1 MKRYAI
7 YGKGGIGKSTLT
19 CALSA
24 ALAQMGH
31 RVLQIGCDPKADST
45 ASLLG
50 GQALTPVAEYL
61 RTHEEPPC
69 LEDIMLQGFGGVYCV
84 ESGGPT
90 PGVGCAGRGI
100 LMTLHLLD
108 ELRVVERLQPD
119 YILYDVLGDVVCGGF
134 AAPIREHYADEVLVV
149 TSGEKMSLFAANN
162 IVQAVRHFSG
172 EDYASMG
179 GVILNRRNIPNE
191 LELVS
196 EFVQTAQV
204 DLLGIVPRDNHI
216 PQYEQLNQTVI
227 QGDPQLPVS
236 QAILE
241 IARKLQ

>member
-61 RTHEEPPC
+61 RTHEEPPR

-162 IVQAVRHFSG
+162 IVQAVRH
-172 EDYASMG
+172 
-179 GVILNRRNIPNE
+179 RRNIPNE

>member
-19 CALSA
+19 GALSA
-24 ALAQMGH
+24 ALALMGH
-31 RVLQIGCDPKADST
+31 QVLQIGCDPKADST

-134 AAPIREHYADEVLVV
+134 AMPIRGGYAREV
-149 TSGEKMSLFAANN
+149 
-162 IVQAVRHFSG
+162 
-172 EDYASMG
+172 
-179 GVILNRRNIPNE
+179 
-191 LELVS
+191 
-196 EFVQTAQV
+196 
-204 DLLGIVPRDNHI
+204 
-216 PQYEQLNQTVI
+216 
-227 QGDPQLPVS
+227 
-236 QAILE
+236 
-241 IARKLQ
+241 